1 MAWYINQTTNEWMNL
16 WIDSDY
22 LAFQLLMRKYCHIF
36 VKAMYLTINLKAH
49 LSTYLVSICHFN

>member
-1 MAWYINQTTNEWMNL
+1 M
-16 WIDSDY
+16 DSDY
-22 LAFQLLMRKYCHIF
+22 LAFQLLMRKYYHIF